1 MLKACL
7 KSIHI
12 LVSADLTTE
21 NNSCI
26 PSKALSLSLPR
37 TEEHLPVTV
46 SLALSKQS
54 LG

>member
-12 LVSADLTTE
+12 LVSADSTTE
-21 NNSCI
+21 NNSGT
-26 PSKALSLSLPR
+26 PSKALSLPR
-37 TEEHLPVTV
+37 TEERLPVIV
-46 SLALSKQS
+46 SHALSKQS